1 MSHLENRIRI
11 VLREQ
16 LNEYMDRVTDLDS
29 LKNGKIDF
37 HYVYQLAP
45 LSNIE
50 NIFKFGASR
59 EFAASQGGNYY
70 CTGLYTTFNLS
81 STIANSRD
89 KASLYGSTIMK
100 WGVNSYDRYFICNEK
115 IAKQVY
121 GSKWRL
127 ADQIEYLFKD
137 YPDGMQKIKNSRF
150 YADIV
155 NDGVYRSAAN
165 VASFCEAMGGM
176 CQRCDNDLNKYDI
189 RGFIFHGSNDGDVAL
204 HRDFKNLIPLAF
216 STDGAKT
223 WQTHL
228 LSDTTLDNSAKDHD
242 PIIFLGA
249 SSSKYINPQNYR
261 VINGFMRVQRRNDS
275 KYNFID
281 EKTKQVLSPLWFTNA
296 SPMDEKQMALV
307 TASQF
312 TDENG
317 KPIKFYVSTDGYYQ
331 NIDDNYPFMSFD
343 DMVQELGIKTK

>member
-1 MSHLENRIRI
+1 MNNLDNRIK
-11 VLREQ
+11 VALRQQ
-16 LNEYMDRVTDLDS
+16 LNEYMDKVKDLDS
-29 LKNGKIDF
+29 LKGDKINL

-45 LSNIE
+45 QSNIE
-50 NIFKFGASR
+50 SIFKFGASR
-59 EFAASQGGNYY
+59 EFAASKGGNYY

-81 STIANSRD
+81 STIKNSKD
-89 KASLYGSTIMK
+89 KASLYGGTIMK

-121 GSKWRL
+121 GDKWRL

-137 YPDGMQKIKNSRF
+137 YPEGMQKIKSYRNYS
-150 YADIV
+150 YIID
-155 NDGVYRSAAN
+155 DSTYRSASN
-165 VASFCEAMGGM
+165 VAEFCTAMGGM
-176 CQRCDNDLNKYDI
+176 CQRCDNDLNKYNI

-228 LSDTTLDNSAKDHD
+228 LSDTTLNNSARDHD

-249 SSSKYINPQNYR
+249 DSVKYVDPSKYR
-261 VINGFMRVQRRNDS
+261 VINGFMKVQRKSDN
-275 KYNFID
+275 KYNFIN
-281 EKTKQVLSPLWFTNA
+281 EKTKKILSPLWFVNA
-296 SPMDEKQMALV
+296 SHMDENQMAYV

-312 TDENG
+312 QDENG
-317 KPIKFYVSTDGYYQ
+317 KPIRFYVSTDGYYQ
-331 NIDDNYPFMSFD
+331 NIDDNYPFMSFE
-343 DMVQELGIKTK
+343 DMVHYLR